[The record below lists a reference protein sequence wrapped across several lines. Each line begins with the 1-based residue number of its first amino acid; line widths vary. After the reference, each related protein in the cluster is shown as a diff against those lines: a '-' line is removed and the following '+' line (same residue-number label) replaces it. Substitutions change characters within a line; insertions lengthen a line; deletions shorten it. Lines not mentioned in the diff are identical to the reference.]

1 MNYGAIKKTD
11 IANGPGVRVSLFVSG
26 CTHQCPGC
34 FNSVAWDFNYGN
46 AFDETVQEEI
56 FHALAPQYI
65 SGLSVLGGEP
75 FEPENQRALLP
86 FLREVRKRFPEKNI
100 WFYSGYVFETELLG
114 ESRAYCEVTAE
125 LLSMIDVLVD
135 GRFVEA
141 EKDITLKFKGSR
153 NQRIID
159 VRKSLESGETVV
171 IG

>member
-1 MNYGAIKKTD
+1 M
-11 IANGPGVRVSLFVSG
+11 
-26 CTHQCPGC
+26 
-34 FNSVAWDFNYGN
+34 
-46 AFDETVQEEI
+46 
-56 FHALAPQYI
+56 
-65 SGLSVLGGEP
+65 
-75 FEPENQRALLP
+75 
-86 FLREVRKRFPEKNI
+86 
-100 WFYSGYVFETELLG
+100 
-114 ESRAYCEVTAE
+114 TAE